1 MWNFLAPSG
10 FAYLGIVAI
19 GLIVLWTGYRRRERW
34 AWFVILIALLFFYFP
49 SYVLPVLLQSR
60 RFGWPHLLDFL
71 GIFRVGGWWSCW
83 IASLRPNYIGGL
95 ACVPFEILIRPLE
108 FFVMSI
114 ALLLPVKAF
123 FWRPIPQQ
131 PGMRSKRE
139 ALLGKR
145 TWVWVIALILVIAI
159 AVSFIVRSLV
169 ASNQNSVAENRQP
182 NIMPFA
188 PRPMVAVTLAKAG
201 NAVAMP
207 DAGQEDAVVVAVLR
221 DGAVFLGQ
229 NKVDPTQ
236 LGSCIRD
243 KLADKTEKTIYLRAD
258 ARANYR
264 DVEDVIDAIHSAG
277 AEEVGLLTQRKEE
290 AQPQDYLWIGNPLL
304 KSVGLEVFIPSSP
317 ETARRVS
324 SPPDRTIVVH
334 VAYRPNAAPAYTIN
348 AADVPHAE
356 LQAKLTEIYSSR
368 SDRVMFVTG
377 DGNLR
382 LSDIADVID
391 IGRASNVDHIGLM
404 TPEIIAG
411 NYGLIKYE
419 APK

>member
-1 MWNFLAPSG
+1 
-10 FAYLGIVAI
+10 
-19 GLIVLWTGYRRRERW
+19 
-34 AWFVILIALLFFYFP
+34 
-49 SYVLPVLLQSR
+49 
-60 RFGWPHLLDFL
+60 
-71 GIFRVGGWWSCW
+71 
-83 IASLRPNYIGGL
+83 
-95 ACVPFEILIRPLE
+95 
-108 FFVMSI
+108 VMSI